1 MKWKVDKEKI
11 KSTISLENTKSLN
24 KNVNNMEYLGFN
36 HFRLLY
42 IIQDVEKNGDERIL
56 LSDTIIPITLY
67 PNMSSLEQDRV
78 YQNMPSLRP

>member
-1 MKWKVDKEKI
+1 
-11 KSTISLENTKSLN
+11 
-24 KNVNNMEYLGFN
+24 MEYSGFN

-42 IIQDVEKNGDERIL
+42 IIQDVEKNGDGRIL